1 MSLPD
6 YKKCKYNPSVTYG
19 DSSLYT
25 REPAATEYHVG
36 AALAAVPFCAGIR
49 EWDDRK
55 GSPYRRGFCGRS
67 MIAPTGVCGSNG
79 CTPHTGKGIQKSL
92 LQIEITCD
100 NIIIYE
106 IGRKQS
112 KTDRGDKV
120 LIYLQMIE
128 DEGDRSK
135 FLRIY
140 NTYRNMMYGIAVKIL
155 ENEQDAE
162 DAVHQAFLAIIEHL
176 DDVKEE
182 DVSRTKAFT
191 AVITERKAIDII
203 RARAK
208 FVDTHLEDAAGGIEV
223 AYEGE
228 NDLARAMARMNP
240 RYREALLLRYDSG
253 YSTKEIARMM
263 GLSRGTAQKLIWR
276 AKEALRKEL
285 EKEGQDE

>member
-1 MSLPD
+1 
-6 YKKCKYNPSVTYG
+6 
-19 DSSLYT
+19 
-25 REPAATEYHVG
+25 
-36 AALAAVPFCAGIR
+36 
-49 EWDDRK
+49 
-55 GSPYRRGFCGRS
+55 
-67 MIAPTGVCGSNG
+67 
-79 CTPHTGKGIQKSL
+79 
-92 LQIEITCD
+92 
-100 NIIIYE
+100 
-106 IGRKQS
+106 
-112 KTDRGDKV
+112 
-120 LIYLQMIE
+120 MIE

-208 FVDTHLEDAAGGIEV
+208 FVDTHLEDTAGGIEV

-228 NDLARAMARMNP
+228 NDLARAMARLNP